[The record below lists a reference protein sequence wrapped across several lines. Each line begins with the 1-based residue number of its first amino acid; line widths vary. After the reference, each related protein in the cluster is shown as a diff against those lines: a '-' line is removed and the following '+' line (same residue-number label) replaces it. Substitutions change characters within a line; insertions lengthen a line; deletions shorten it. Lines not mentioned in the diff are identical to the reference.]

1 MTGIIKRSFT
11 YMDREMFIK
20 LYKTIIRPNLEYA
33 NTIWHPLFKRQSVD
47 IEKVQRRATKM
58 LHDLKNLPYSLR
70 LKKLK
75 LPSMKFRRIRGDL
88 IQTFKIINDIDN
100 VDKDSFFVF
109 NTDSRTRNSE
119 NKLYK
124 VFSKSR
130 VRSNFFSERVVN
142 YWNSLSNTARSAGD
156 LLNSRNL

>member
-1 MTGIIKRSFT
+1 
-11 YMDREMFIK
+11 
-20 LYKTIIRPNLEYA
+20 
-33 NTIWHPLFKRQSVD
+33 
-47 IEKVQRRATKM
+47 
-58 LHDLKNLPYSLR
+58 
-70 LKKLK
+70 
-75 LPSMKFRRIRGDL
+75 MKFRRIIGDL

-124 VFSKSR
+124 VFSKSK

-142 YWNSLSNTARSAGD
+142 YWNSLSNTARSAEN
-156 LLNSRNL
+156 LLNFKKLIDVELSNIMYDYDG